1 MSDTTPKRI
10 TPKQTQELRQ
20 RCQTDLYFLGKNV
33 LGKDLEEQPH
43 REVCDFFIHKNPDIK
58 SEEWSEY
65 KSRLLMIPRGSFKS
79 TLDVVDCVQSIIAD
93 PDIRIL
99 IVTAEMSLAEAFV
112 AELRNYFLVREDVG
126 PTQFQMLF
134 PEFCL
139 PAKTKTLA
147 TEFTTPARK
156 NFKKEP
162 TVWASSTGSQ
172 MPGWHCDVLKLDD
185 VVNNLNSNDDT
196 QSAKIIANFN
206 FARKLVDPGGYIDVI
221 GTPYSPIDLYA
232 YIQKHFDEEETF
244 LKYIR
249 PAWSLKLEARGIPEE
264 KLTAEHFDLF
274 FPARLTYKFLKKEQK
289 YDPVTFGSQYL
300 IDPRAAVNKKFDETA
315 VRNCV
320 ISWKSIPSELSYYAA
335 WDLGYKKTQGA
346 NSTSGPVM
354 AVDKQGRMYLMN
366 MTWGLFSMNELTFN
380 IADTCRRYPLQITG
394 IEDVN
399 GAQWLSNDIDAQCVK
414 LGTEAKIFWIPVD
427 RTKDAKYHRIMRL
440 SPLFEKGKLF
450 ISDACP
456 YVDDIIDQFLNFTGS
471 KNGADDMIDAISF
484 FPRFVN
490 LIPHV
495 DIDAEAHKKEW
506 EKVKRDCMKRLLY
519 PDEQIIPQGKIEEV
533 EPDFHNYF

>member
-1 MSDTTPKRI
+1 MGDITPKRLN
-10 TPKQTQELRQ
+10 PRQVGELRYKA
-20 RCQTDLYFLGKNV
+20 QTDLYFLAKNV

-43 REVCDFFIHKNPDIK
+43 REVCDFFVKKNPDLK
-58 SEEWSEY
+58 SEEWSKM

-79 TLDVVDCVQSIIAD
+79 TLDVVDCVQAIICD

-112 AELRNYFLVREDVG
+112 AELKNYFLVREDVG

-134 PEFCL
+134 PEFCI

-162 TVWASSTGSQ
+162 TVWASSCGSQ
-172 MPGWHCDVLKLDD
+172 MPGWHTDFLKLDD

-196 QSAKIIANFN
+196 QAAKIIATFN

-232 YIQKHFDEEETF
+232 FIQKHVEESTF
-244 LKYIR
+244 IKLIR
-249 PAWSLKLEARGIPEE
+249 PAWLLKPSARGKSEE
-264 KLTAEHFDLF
+264 KLTEQDYDLF
-274 FPARLTYKFLKKEQK
+274 FPTRLTFEFLKQEQK
-289 YDPVTFGSQYL
+289 YDPITFGSQYL
-300 IDPRAAVNKKFDETA
+300 IDPRSAANTLFDEDA
-315 VRNCV
+315 VRGSV
-320 ISWKSIPSELSYYAA
+320 IPWRAIPQDLVYYAA
-335 WDLGYKKTQGA
+335 WDLGYKKNALA
-346 NSTSGPVM
+346 NSTSGPVIG
-354 AVDKQGRMYLMN
+354 VDKQGRMFVVN
-366 MTWGLFSMNELTFN
+366 MTWGRFSMNELTFH

-399 GAQWLSNDIDAQCVK
+399 GAQWLTTDIDLQCQK
-414 LGTEAKIFWIPVD
+414 LGTDAKIFWIPVD
-427 RTKDAKYHRIMRL
+427 RTKDAKYHRIIRL
-440 SPLFEKGKLF
+440 SPLFEKRKLF

-456 YVDDIIDQFLNFTGS
+456 YVDDIIEQFLNFTGS
-471 KNGADDMIDAISF
+471 KNGQDDMIDAISF

-490 LIPHV
+490 LIPTQE
-495 DIDAEAHKKEW
+495 IDEKANREQW
-506 EKVKRDCMKRLLY
+506 ELIKRDCLNRMLY
-519 PDEQIIPQGKIEEV
+519 PEEQIIPQIKQEEPEV
-533 EPDFHNYF
+533 DFHQYF